1 MKKTEKNIEY
11 ADPGHIYTTNYIK
24 NSKAIGVLWG
34 VFTICFAIINIVVFI
49 QPQWIGDTMESKGTG
64 HFGLWKW
71 CVGGGVGVNVG
82 GSSSSSKSSSEKAS
96 GDVAS
101 GSPECHGQLDQFDTL
116 LNTPSRVATV
126 LVGLSVVLTLLTICA
141 MLLFFFLRS
150 STVFHLV
157 GSMQLLAALLLGVG
171 MAVFPAGWSASQVR
185 AVCGPTARQYHVGE
199 CEIRWA
205 FMLAIIGVLDAI
217 VLSTL
222 AFVLATRHVKLQ
234 PEPEPLYGGS
244 VYKGQMNTGFVGD
257 AGSLAG
263 SRKSL
268 NLQPVMLMPHPDH
281 DRFSEFSHHTARSK
295 NSPYRAHYASSV
307 QNFQL

>member
-11 ADPGHIYTTNYIK
+11 ADQGHIYTTNYVR

-34 VFTICFAIINIVVFI
+34 VFTICFAIINIVVFV
-49 QPQWIGDTMESKGTG
+49 QPQWIGDTQDSKGTG
-64 HFGLWKW
+64 YFGLWQW
-71 CVGGGVGVNVG
+71 CAGGGVGGSVG
-82 GSSSSSKSSSEKAS
+82 GSNS
-96 GDVAS
+96 GRVS
-101 GSPECHGQLDQFDTL
+101 GVETAGRSLECRGQLDQFSTL

-150 STVFHLV
+150 STVFHLA

-171 MAVFPAGWSASQVR
+171 VAVFPAGWSASEVR

-199 CEIRWA
+199 CEVRWA
-205 FMLAIIGVLDAI
+205 FVLAIIGVLDAI
-217 VLSTL
+217 VLAAL

-281 DRFSEFSHHTARSK
+281 DRYSEFSHHTARSK